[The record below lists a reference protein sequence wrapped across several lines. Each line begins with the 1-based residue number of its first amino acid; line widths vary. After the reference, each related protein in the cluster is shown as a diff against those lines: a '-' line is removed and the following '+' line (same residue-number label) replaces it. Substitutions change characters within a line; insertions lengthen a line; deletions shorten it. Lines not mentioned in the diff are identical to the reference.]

1 MTLGKKLLAF
11 RKKLGMTQAEM
22 GGEIASRATLSRIER
37 DENTVVINDLA
48 KLLAKHQASI
58 VDFLQEF
65 SEIEVGI
72 KNYQHR
78 AMEFFEEKNIRG
90 LEKLEEQLPNKR
102 GILSLIFQDM
112 ALVIKGA
119 RPKNERQVYRLL
131 NKFDEFSESLLW
143 CLLASIKLYSEK
155 DWSLIVDK
163 ALESRK
169 WQETT
174 KQANILLVDIAVT
187 FLSKRRDDFIR
198 DETVMFLQQL
208 LVSEK

>member
-11 RKKLGMTQAEM
+11 RKKLGMTQEEM

-37 DENTVVINDLA
+37 DENAVVINDLA
-48 KLLAKHQASI
+48 RLLAKHQASI

-72 KNYQHR
+72 KNYQHQ
-78 AMEFFEEKNIRG
+78 AMEFFEEKNVRG

-119 RPKNERQVYRLL
+119 RPKNEQQVYRLL
-131 NKFDEFSESLLW
+131 SKFDEFSESLLW

-169 WQETT
+169 LQATT

-208 LVSEK
+208 LVSGK